1 MSAFDTQTETL
12 FLTSQRLSTTNLIL
26 QNRTVQLIHREHY
39 RGGAKTVTLCLS
51 RYNKIL
57 GSRAAMT
64 KILFSTREDNVR
76 TLKPRCEC
84 STLIMQSEKTLHR
97 FPKFYSEVQTSSTI
111 YHVFETSWSHIPELS
126 SQSSQCIRPFF
137 RCPTIYEIQQPSSAI
152 ANQSKGPIDRRPI
165 GR

>member
-57 GSRAAMT
+57 GSRATMT

-76 TLKPRCEC
+76 TLKPPCEC
-84 STLIMQSEKTLHR
+84 STTYYAIWENFTSISKVLFRGANKWYHPSRIWDQLKSHTWTFLSEFTVYTAILSLPNHLR
-97 FPKFYSEVQTSSTI
+97 NSEAQ
-111 YHVFETSWSHIPELS
+111 F
-126 SQSSQCIRPFF
+126 C
-137 RCPTIYEIQQPSSAI
+137 
-152 ANQSKGPIDRRPI
+152 NSK
-165 GR
+165 